1 MKSID
6 KRNEFIGKYH
16 ILSKQLDL
24 LLLIYERQ
32 LWKKSKENGGWSY
45 GTQKQYAE
53 ILNVTERTL
62 KNYYVFLS
70 KNKLLYLKKN
80 RNNRN
85 KLQKIPKNIALELSD
100 LLKDRGKNRG
110 KIKGKKFP
118 PTINRR
124 ALFIEILKE
133 LERDSKSLSP
143 VATEECSDLLQTIMS
158 EKSDSILSVIEFLKF
173 YLKYSPSFLSGD
185 LEVKPCPPAEQN
197 SPPSQV
203 ESYLTDICKQF
214 KIGGI
219 NYV

>member
-53 ILNVTERTL
+53 ILSISEKTIKR
-62 KNYYVFLS
+62 YYTILV
-70 KNKLLYLKKN
+70 KEKLLRLKKN

-118 PTINRR
+118 PTINRE
-124 ALFIEILKE
+124 LFIEILKE

-143 VATEECSDLLQTIMS
+143 VATKDYSYVLQRILS
-158 EKSDSILSVIEFLKF
+158 EGSNSILTVIQFLKVYF
-173 YLKYSPSFLSGD
+173 QERSSFLSGD

-197 SPPSQV
+197 SPPSQFG
-203 ESYLTDICKQF
+203 SYLTDICKQF